1 MFLYF
6 EVTCKLIIKYEI
18 KKEIGRS
25 FICKFKGKLS
35 GYFDLKDLEGV
46 TFYLKSKDD
55 RKRH

>member
-25 FICKFKGKLS
+25 FICKLS
-35 GYFDLKDLEGV
+35 GYFDLKDLKGV

-55 RKRH
+55 KKRH